1 MMANNKKGF
10 TVMELVI
17 VIAVIAILA
26 AVLIPTFS
34 GIIKKADESAALQ
47 EARGI
52 LTNYLVEAAENGETV
67 DGIYIQVGE
76 EGSYRY
82 FKVEDGR
89 LNESSVMI
97 GDITDGSKII
107 SDENNDGKVDIE
119 TKASESTT

>member
-52 LTNYLVEAAENGETV
+52 LTNYLAEAAENGETV
-67 DGIYIQVGE
+67 DDIYIQVGE
-76 EGSYRY
+76 DGSYKY

-89 LNESSVMI
+89 LSDKVIDESTI
-97 GDITDGSKII
+97 ADGAKII
-107 SDENNDGKVDIE
+107 YDIENDGEIE
-119 TKASESTT
+119 VTNKASESTV

>member
-97 GDITDGSKII
+97 GDITDGAKII

>member
-34 GIIKKADESAALQ
+34 GVIKKADESAALQ